1 MKKIGIVFG
10 GQGSQY
16 QGMGRDFLKHPKTKY
31 IYEEIDEYKDIILD
45 GSLSDLSR
53 TKNLQPI
60 MLAFQ
65 LSALEFLKDRE
76 DIAATCGLSLG
87 EYGSLVLADVL
98 TYKEALSLVKTR
110 GRLMDDDSQ
119 KLESKMLAI
128 LNKNEDEVKDLILN
142 SSLDKEIFI
151 SNINSPRQVVVA
163 GESSKIN
170 IFKEFLKNEKVTN
183 IEMKVS
189 GAFHTKFMKTA
200 GEKFYQD
207 LNKVKFSQ
215 PRLDY
220 YLNLSGKKYEGED
233 LSLVLSQHIYN
244 PVRLFD
250 DIKSMVDQGVS
261 EFIEIGPGDVIS
273 KIIRKNFK
281 DLEVRSLKNEEE
293 IIRGEKWVIK
303 SMHW

>member
-16 QGMGRDFLKHPKTKY
+16 QGMGREFLKHPKTKH
-31 IYEEIDEYKDIILD
+31 IYEEIAEYKDIILD
-45 GSLSDLSR
+45 GSLSDLSM

-65 LSALEFLKDRE
+65 ISALEFLKDRE
-76 DIAATCGLSLG
+76 DIVATCGLSLG
-87 EYGSLVLADVL
+87 EYGSLVLAGVL
-98 TYKEALSLVKTR
+98 TYKEALSLVKIR
-110 GRLMDDDSQ
+110 GRLMDEDSQ

-142 SSLDKEIFI
+142 SSLDEDIFI
-151 SNINSPRQVVVA
+151 SNINSPSQVLVA
-163 GESSKIN
+163 GESSKIK
-170 IFKEFLKNEKVTN
+170 IFKDFLKNEKVRS
-183 IEMKVS
+183 IDMKVS
-189 GAFHTKFMKTA
+189 GAFHTRFMKTA

-207 LNKVKFSQ
+207 LKKVKFSQ
-215 PRLDY
+215 PSLDY

-233 LSLVLSQHIYN
+233 FSLVLSQHIYS

-250 DIKSMVDQGVS
+250 DIKGMVDQGVN

-273 KIIRKNFK
+273 KIIKKNFK

-303 SMHW
+303 SMH